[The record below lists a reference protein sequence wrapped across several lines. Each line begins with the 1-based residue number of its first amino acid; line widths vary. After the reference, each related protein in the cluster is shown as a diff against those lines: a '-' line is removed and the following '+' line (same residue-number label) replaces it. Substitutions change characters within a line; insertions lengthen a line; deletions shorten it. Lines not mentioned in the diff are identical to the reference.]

1 MSILLITTTWLNLIW
16 SLTINFCRQSSN
28 SISRDKGRV
37 NQTLGPQLHQ
47 MRNYNLAQ
55 DTDYSYSGRTS
66 GGRLPSSSLFG
77 SAEMKNE
84 VASRNNSMEKSSAE
98 NSRNS
103 SVKLESPSKEAMK
116 GENQFL
122 LCFLI
127 KRWRWRRKKLTFR
140 CNLAC

>member
-1 MSILLITTTWLNLIW
+1 
-16 SLTINFCRQSSN
+16 
-28 SISRDKGRV
+28 
-37 NQTLGPQLHQ
+37 

-103 SVKLESPSKEAMK
+103 SVKLESTSKEAMK

-127 KRWRWRRKKLTFR
+127 KR
-140 CNLAC
+140 